1 MICFVWRICRDEG
14 GNEEIPQRGGFPG
27 NGAWGSCG
35 TGLLRAGRR
44 DRRGTARR
52 FVQYAGGMMPCP
64 WATCNLHGLF
74 CGKGGFFGGN
84 EKCHLGACFLAE
96 SKVC

>member
-52 FVQYAGGMMPCP
+52 FVQYAGGDDAVSLGSVQSAWPF
-64 WATCNLHGLF
+64 LRER
-74 CGKGGFFGGN
+74 GFFWWKREMSFGGLLFGG
-84 EKCHLGACFLAE
+84 K
-96 SKVC
+96 